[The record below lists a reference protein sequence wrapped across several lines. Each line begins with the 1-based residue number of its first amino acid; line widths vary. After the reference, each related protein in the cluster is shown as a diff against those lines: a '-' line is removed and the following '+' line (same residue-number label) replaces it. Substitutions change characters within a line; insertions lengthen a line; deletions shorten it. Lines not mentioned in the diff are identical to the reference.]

1 MIRLIALDLDGTL
14 LDSRGRL
21 PRANLE
27 ALTRARDA
35 GIDLV
40 LATGRRYDYA
50 RPVFEQIP
58 LPLTLILSNGAIT
71 KTPSGETLL
80 RHLLPREVARSVLA
94 AVPEHRGTAALLFD
108 RPREGQIV
116 YEQVDW
122 EHPRDGAFFAA
133 NRPFIETRAPLEAA
147 LTEDPLQVMFTG
159 GCAAMRTLFERL
171 QTLGRSGRAAPSG
184 ARGGTAGPADPRG
197 DDAPLTART
206 DRPLAVVAPGET
218 PITHEHY
225 SVGLTEYLHR
235 DFSLVDII
243 QAGCSKGTALRELA
257 ESRGIPREAVM
268 AMGDNLNDL
277 QMLEF
282 AGRPV
287 VMGNGLPDLK
297 AYGWRVAATND
308 EAGVAGA
315 IDEILAGRGGV
326 QPSRSTTR

>member
-27 ALTRARDA
+27 ALTRAVDA

-80 RHLLPREVARSVLA
+80 RHLLPRDVARSVLA

-108 RPREGQIV
+108 RPREAQIV

-122 EHPRDGAFFAA
+122 DHPRDGAFFVA
-133 NRPFIETRAPLEAA
+133 NRPFIATWTPLEAA

-159 GCAAMRTLFERL
+159 GCAAMRRLFERL
-171 QTLGRSGRAAPSG
+171 QTLGRSGRAAPAG
-184 ARGGTAGPADPRG
+184 EAHPPRGGPADLFG
-197 DDAPLTART
+197 VTTRT

-218 PITHEHY
+218 PLTHEQY

-257 ESRGIPREAVM
+257 ESRGIPREGVM

-297 AYGWRVAATND
+297 AYGWRVTATND
-308 EAGVAGA
+308 EAGVARA

-326 QPSRSTTR
+326 QRSRSTTP